1 RTPAAAGYRWMRRG
15 RSATS
20 PVTTPR
26 RTPPRSSPAAAPRT
40 PPTRCSPTSAAS
52 SPSELV
58 SRGAVHVVRDLPLVA
73 VTGGRRPRRLD
84 HQDRPAG
91 RRRLVLGAPGHDE
104 YVALVEHDGGLAAV
118 GAAQRDVEP
127 AVEDEEELVGLVV
140 DVPDV
145 LAPGVGDPDVV
156 VVHAGHDP
164 RAVDVVERRQGPG
177 QVHGLRLH
185 APIVRESARP
195 SPAPPG
201 PGPPRAARCGPRRS
215 RGCRRAPARCA
226 AAARRGTAGPGGP
239 AGPPPPCSRRPPGTR

>member
-1 RTPAAAGYRWMRRG
+1 MRRG

-73 VTGGRRPRRLD
+73 VTGGRRSRRLE

-104 YVALVEHDGGLAAV
+104 YVAPVGPDGGLAAV
-118 GAAQRDVEP
+118 
-127 AVEDEEELVGLVV
+127 
-140 DVPDV
+140 
-145 LAPGVGDPDVV
+145 
-156 VVHAGHDP
+156 
-164 RAVDVVERRQGPG
+164 
-177 QVHGLRLH
+177 
-185 APIVRESARP
+185 
-195 SPAPPG
+195 
-201 PGPPRAARCGPRRS
+201 RAAPRGVRP
-215 RGCRRAPARCA
+215 GAQA
-226 AAARRGTAGPGGP
+226 AGETLG
-239 AGPPPPCSRRPPGTR
+239 